1 MESNTRRPNLVKLQ
15 KILIYIIIALFAACT
30 VIGILNKR
38 AGETASYLS
47 VILLFLA
54 APVRMIWV
62 GEYFRTT
69 NQKKYQTMAY
79 IVIGIIA
86 MTVLLR
92 LLLQNV

>member
-1 MESNTRRPNLVKLQ
+1 MKSITREPNLVKLQ
-15 KILIYIIIALFAACT
+15 KMLIYIIIMLFIACIVT
-30 VIGILNKR
+30 GIFDKK
-38 AGETASYLS
+38 AGETVSHLS

-54 APVRMIWV
+54 APIRMIWV
-62 GEYFRTT
+62 GEYFRAT
-69 NQKKYQTMAY
+69 NQKKYQALAY